1 MNFSRASQRSSPVTA
16 VLGPTNTG
24 KTHYAVERM
33 LGHGGGM
40 IGLPLRLLARE
51 IFERVRSRAG
61 DHAVA
66 LVTGEEKI
74 IPVAPRYWVC
84 TVEAMPPD
92 IDVPFLA
99 IDEVQLA
106 NDLERG
112 HIFTDRILHRRGIDE
127 TLLLGAGTMRP
138 ILERLVPKIT
148 FVSRPRLSKL
158 SYAGQKKLT
167 RLPRRSAIVAFTAE
181 MVYAVAELIRRQQ
194 GGAAVVMG
202 ALSPRTRN
210 AQVALYQSGDVDY
223 IVATDAIGMGLNMDV
238 DHVAFASTRKFDGFQ
253 FRQLTPAELGQVAG
267 RAGRHLNDGTF
278 GVSGEAEPFEQD
290 VIDRLENHNFE
301 SVRVLQWRNRDL
313 DFRSF
318 DTLRKSLGKLPD
330 REGLTRAQNAP
341 DVDALESVS
350 RDESL
355 RNYINTEAQ
364 VMRAWEACQIPDY
377 RNISPAE
384 HAHLVG
390 RVVHFLH
397 SGKGYIP
404 EDWFSQQLAHCENLE
419 GGIDALSTRIS
430 HVRTWT
436 FIANRANWL
445 EAPLYWQARAKEIED
460 RLSDVLHERLTH
472 RFIDRKT
479 SVLMR
484 RLAKKEGLMSSVED
498 DGVISVEG
506 EAVGRIEGL
515 RFIPDASIAGG
526 ETRILKAAAVQALAA
541 ELAARAKS
549 LSSTADTELKLSR
562 LGHITW
568 QGHAVG
574 RLVAADARYKP
585 RAEVLADDVLNP
597 ADREMVRER
606 LQKFADR
613 YLASLL
619 DPLMKLEAAD
629 GIDGITRGIAFQLA
643 ENFGVLPRSVV
654 AEEVKQL
661 SQDDRGKLRA
671 LGARFGAFHIFLPVL
686 LKPAATEARLLLWWL
701 ELQKAGSATGDVPA
715 APANGLTS
723 AHVDA
728 AMPEGFYRM
737 CGYMVC
743 GPRVVRI
750 DMVERLSDLIRDRV
764 FWKPRIPEEARPQGS
779 VEGGGFSV
787 IPDMMSLVGCSGA
800 EFEAI
805 LTSLG
810 FKSQKRMLP
819 KVATPGAKGAAAQAA
834 PAPSVEAE
842 PVAPA
847 VTPEETPAGA
857 AAEGEAAPTVP
868 PIESGE
874 TVAAAVEGASTD
886 EAAVA
891 TGVVPEA
898 TAAETELVETSVWWP
913 DGMGP
918 FRPQRHKPERK
929 PASQEHRGKRHE
941 GLPREGE
948 GAEGKWQGRGQRGP
962 RRHDRDGKPDRK
974 PDRGQERGHDRG
986 QERNAKPQR
995 RERPMD
1001 PNSPFAALAALKAQF
1016 EKDKV

>member
-1 MNFSRASQRSSPVTA
+1 MNFQRPPLRQSPVTA

-33 LGHGGGM
+33 LAHGGGM

-51 IFERVRSRAG
+51 IYDRVRLRAG

-92 IDVPFLA
+92 VDVPFLA

-127 TLLLGAGTMRP
+127 TVLLGAATMRP
-138 ILERLVPKIT
+138 ILEKMLPRTT

-238 DHVAFASTRKFDGFQ
+238 DHVAFSSTRKFDGFQ
-253 FRQLTPAELGQVAG
+253 FRNLTPAELGQVAG

-278 GVSGEAEPFEQD
+278 GVSGDAEPFEQET
-290 VIDRLENHNFE
+290 IDRLENHNFD

-313 DFRSF
+313 DFRSL
-318 DTLRKSLGKLPD
+318 DSLRKSLGVLP
-330 REGLTRAQNAP
+330 RTEGLTRAQNAP
-341 DVDALESVS
+341 DVDALEAVN
-350 RDESL
+350 RDESVRSL
-355 RNYINTEAQ
+355 VQTAEQ
-364 VMRAWEACQIPDY
+364 VERAWEACQIPDY

-390 RVVHFLH
+390 RVIQFIF
-397 SGKGYIP
+397 GAKGHIP
-404 EDWFSQQLAHCENLE
+404 EDWFAQQLSYCDNVE
-419 GGIDALSTRIS
+419 GGIDTLSTRIS

-436 FIANRANWL
+436 FIANRADWL
-445 EAPLYWQARAKEIED
+445 EAPLYWQGRAKEIED

-484 RLAKKEGLMSSVED
+484 RLSKKEGLMSSVED

-506 EAVGRIEGL
+506 EAVGRIQGL
-515 RFIPDASIAGG
+515 SFIPDPSIAGS
-526 ETRILKAAAVQALAA
+526 ETRVLKAAAVQALAS
-541 ELAARAKS
+541 EVAARAKS
-549 LSSTADTELKLSR
+549 LSSSSESELKLSR
-562 LGHITW
+562 LGQIIW

-574 RLVAADARYKP
+574 KLAGGDQRFRP
-585 RAEVLADDVLNP
+585 RAEVIADDVLAP
-597 ADREMVRER
+597 ADRELVRER

-613 YLASLL
+613 QIATLIE
-619 DPLMKLEAAD
+619 PLMKLEEPD
-629 GIDGITRGIAFQLA
+629 GIEGIARGVAYRIA
-643 ENFGVLPRSVV
+643 ENYGVLSRDEV

-661 SQDDRGKLRA
+661 GQEERAKLRT
-671 LGARFGAFHIFLPVL
+671 LGVRFGAFTLFLPAL
-686 LKPAATEARLLLWWL
+686 LKPAATDLRLLLWWL
-701 ELQKAGSATGDVPA
+701 EKEKRGESLGELPA

-723 AHVDA
+723 AAADA
-728 AMPEGFYRM
+728 SKPDGFYRM
-737 CGYMVC
+737 CGYRVC
-743 GPRVVRI
+743 GPRIVRV
-750 DMVERLSDLIRDRV
+750 DMLERLSDLVRDRV
-764 FWKPRIPEEARPQGS
+764 FWKPRFPEEPRPAGS
-779 VEGGGFSV
+779 VEGGGFTV
-787 IPDMMSLVGCSGA
+787 VPDMMSLVGCSGE
-800 EFEAI
+800 EFDAI

-810 FKSQKRMLP
+810 FRAQKRMLP
-819 KVATPGAKGAAAQAA
+819 KPATPGAKGKAAADAPAPAEAVAEEAVAEIATEEAPAAADTVVAEAPVAEAAVVVETETAVVETPAAEAA
-834 PAPSVEAE
+834 PAEAE
-842 PVAPA
+842 L
-847 VTPEETPAGA
+847 
-857 AAEGEAAPTVP
+857 AEAN
-868 PIESGE
+868 
-874 TVAAAVEGASTD
+874 
-886 EAAVA
+886 
-891 TGVVPEA
+891 
-898 TAAETELVETSVWWP
+898 VWWP
-913 DGMGP
+913 EGMGP
-918 FRPQRHKPERK
+918 FRAQRQRPEHRPRQGGAGGRPEGQEGRGPERHGRPHGKGEGRGKREHERGERQERNGKPER
-929 PASQEHRGKRHE
+929 
-941 GLPREGE
+941 PR
-948 GAEGKWQGRGQRGP
+948 
-962 RRHDRDGKPDRK
+962 
-974 PDRGQERGHDRG
+974 QERPKR
-986 QERNAKPQR
+986 P
-995 RERPMD
+995 ERPAD
-1001 PNSPFAALAALKAQF
+1001 PNSPFAVLGALKAQF
-1016 EKDKV
+1016 EKGKT